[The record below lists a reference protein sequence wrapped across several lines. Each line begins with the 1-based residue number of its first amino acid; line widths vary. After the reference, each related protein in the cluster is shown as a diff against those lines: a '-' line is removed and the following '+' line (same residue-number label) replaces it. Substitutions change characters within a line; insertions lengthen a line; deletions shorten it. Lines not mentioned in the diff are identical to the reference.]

1 MDKIADVIAA
11 YLQLLLDQLKYDVD
25 KMSQPW
31 MYWWLLVPISA
42 YCVFFILKWMV
53 LLVPVT
59 LPIVLWSSLKSE
71 TKFKIIE
78 IKKGRDRE
86 AHDPKVYAKWVEKQ

>member
-1 MDKIADVIAA
+1 MDKIAEVIAA

-59 LPIVLWSSLKSE
+59 LPIVLWSSFRSE
-71 TKFKIIE
+71 TKFKIIK
-78 IKKGRDRE
+78 IKE
-86 AHDPKVYAKWVEKQ
+86 AQTHDPKVYEAWVQKQ